1 MQLLPYLNSL
11 CVWQD
16 FMLVSE
22 AKSKAQIHLQLRVRA
37 LLFDKASSSL
47 YLRSPPVHASSLHPS
62 YLQLHAD
69 DIYYSLEEDA
79 DDWTQL
85 KAEGSLTL
93 ESLQKKGPDS
103 NFKRSFSSSQSSE
116 QVVEGTSCI
125 GSKFAEA
132 DVENLSSRS
141 KNGEIPEIWY
151 SQWREK
157 HLLDRMQRLS
167 WRLSQQQ
174 LPFGDRET
182 YKRTP
187 EGMSAYLS
195 FSQNHKKK
203 RQVIELNIESRPT
216 DSFIENGPNVQ
227 ADLTAG
233 TDCSTDEEISFFP
246 ETMFPSNCVP
256 DSAIPAT
263 NKEAENPKI
272 EFCGIFDNL
281 PLGVSRSPLLIER
294 FGMGSEYLN
303 LGVNTGKNR
312 AAGRKKVLSEQEAVQ
327 ITKQAVVRIV
337 AGAGFEGL
345 KEGSMDVISQL
356 LSCHISKLGRILRVL
371 ADSFR
376 KQYSQMELLRMF
388 LQTIGYSNLG
398 TLMDYSKAGTRLS
411 PQQTHQQLVRTTQ
424 PQQQTVLPHAQQIQR
439 QLSQQ
444 ILSQQQILSI
454 NLSIQQQQQL
464 EKARRGKP
472 LTPRSCGRK
481 PEKDRIVGDIKI
493 ENTNDSAIDC
503 KVAAPLVSQ
512 HHAQWQ
518 QQQSILGS
526 HHPQPLPPYKQVP
539 SLQLPQLPQIQQQGL
554 FSRDTAQIRPPPV
567 KVEGFE
573 ELMGSPLSNVKQ
585 EPEDEI
591 SRTLISP
598 RK

>member
-11 CVWQD
+11 SAWQD
-16 FMLVSE
+16 FMSVSE
-22 AKSKAQIHLQLRVRA
+22 AKSKAPINLQLRVRA
-37 LLFDKASSSL
+37 LLFEKASASL
-47 YLRSPPVHASSLHPS
+47 YLRRPPSHPSSLHPS

-103 NFKRSFSSSQSSE
+103 NLKRSFSSAQSSE
-116 QVVEGTSCI
+116 QVVEGSSSI
-125 GSKFAEA
+125 GSKFAED

-141 KNGEIPEIWY
+141 KNGEIPETWY

-157 HLLDRMQRLS
+157 HLVDRMQRLS

-195 FSQNHKKK
+195 FSQKHKKK
-203 RQVIELNIESRPT
+203 RQVIELNIESRPA
-216 DSFIENGPNVQ
+216 DSSKENGSDVQ
-227 ADLTAG
+227 AELTAG
-233 TDCSTDEEISFFP
+233 TDCSIDEEISFFP

-256 DSAIPAT
+256 DSAIPA
-263 NKEAENPKI
+263 NDKEAENLKV

-281 PLGVSRSPLLIER
+281 PHGISRSPLLIER
-294 FGMGSEYLN
+294 FGMGSEYLS

-312 AAGRKKVLSEQEAVQ
+312 AAGRKKVFSEEEAVQ
-327 ITKQAVVRIV
+327 ITKHAVVRIV

-345 KEGSMDVISQL
+345 KEGSLDVLSQL
-356 LSCHISKLGRILRVL
+356 LSCHICKLGRILRVL

-411 PQQTHQQLVRTTQ
+411 PQQTHQQLVRTAQ
-424 PQQQTVLPHAQQIQR
+424 PQQQTISTHAQQIQR
-439 QLSQQ
+439 QLPQHN
-444 ILSQQQILSI
+444 LSQQQILSL
-454 NLSIQQQQQL
+454 NLSIQQQD
-464 EKARRGKP
+464 KARRKQP

-481 PEKDRIVGDIKI
+481 PEKDRIVGDVKI
-493 ENTNDSAIDC
+493 ENTNDSTIDC
-503 KVAAPLVSQ
+503 KVVAPLVSQ

-539 SLQLPQLPQIQQQGL
+539 SLQLPQIQQQGL

-585 EPEDEI
+585 EPDDEI
-591 SRTLISP
+591 SRALISP